1 MGRAQW
7 ALMLAVAG
15 SLVGAP
21 VAAHAQDL
29 ADFDYTNLSFR
40 GVGVEAGRIWA
51 DKVVSAPTIGLRA
64 DLGYLGP
71 GVRIMPSVT
80 WWSSHLKQSEVNSLE
95 TRLASLVQS
104 QQAPGA
110 PPPAVNLGRIDWSD
124 LAFDLDA
131 HMVWRAPYSVLTFAG
146 GGASVHV
153 LNGSGNAIDGTFVED
168 LLDSVSAGLDVHAGA
183 EYALMPKLRVYAEG
197 RFELLQD
204 IKYAALR
211 GGLQLQLGPSAPG
224 EEKPR

>member
-1 MGRAQW
+1 
-7 ALMLAVAG
+7 MLG
-15 SLVGAP
+15 GAP
-21 VAAHAQDL
+21 GAAAQSL

-40 GVGVEAGRIWA
+40 GVGVEVGRIWA
-51 DKVVSAPTIGLRA
+51 DKVVSAPTVGLRA

-71 GVRIMPSVT
+71 GVRITPSLT
-80 WWSSHLKQSEVNSLE
+80 WWSSHMKQGEVTSLE
-95 TRLASLVQS
+95 TRLASLIQG
-104 QQAPGA
+104 QQGPGA
-110 PPPAVNLGRIDWSD
+110 PPPSVALGRIDWSD

-131 HMVWRAPYSVLTFAG
+131 HVVWRTPYNVLTFAG
-146 GGASVHV
+146 GGASVHA

-183 EYALMPKLRVYAEG
+183 EYALHPRVRIYALG